1 MTLQRFIVAAAV
13 IGLAVLTIALL
24 ISSLTAVHNASIS
37 TFQRTGDPRKIV
49 VNVTI
54 GLGTEIAERNV
65 REDAST
71 VTVAVGVRQ
80 MPGTYPAVAF
90 EVPVLVSLKDPLG
103 DRPVRDADGHTVRD
117 LGEIYRTG
125 ATPRP

>member
-13 IGLAVLTIALL
+13 VGLAVLTIALL
-24 ISSLTAVHNASIS
+24 ISSLTAVHNAPIS

-80 MPGTYPAVAF
+80 MQGTYPAVAF

-103 DRPVRDADGHTVRD
+103 DRPVRDADGHAVRD